1 MAPRR
6 IVSLLPSATEIVCA
20 LGAGDRLVGRSHE
33 CDFPAEVRGLP
44 VCTSSKINSET
55 SSAGIDREVKSLL
68 SQALSLYEINLPLLR
83 ELQPDLILTQAQ
95 CKVCAV
101 SLDDVQRALG
111 DWTGVLPRVLSLAPE
126 TLDDVL
132 ADMVKVGEALGAPE
146 QGEALVRRMSEGL
159 KAVRNQTSG
168 EGHPSVVCI
177 EWLEPL
183 MAAGNWVPSLVTAA
197 GGRNLLGRNGEH
209 SPWLTWEQLL
219 QANPDMIVAMPCGFS
234 LARTREEFP
243 IITAHPEW
251 KALRA
256 VQSGQVYLTD
266 GNQFFNR
273 PGPRLVESAQIL
285 AEIIHPNCCA
295 FGHEGTGWQRLSS
308 ADHQSR
314 RDVRE

>member
-1 MAPRR
+1 MPPHR

-33 CDFPAEVRGLP
+33 CDFPAEVRGLS
-44 VCTSSKINSET
+44 VCTSSKINSES

-68 SQALSLYEINLPLLR
+68 SQALSLYDVNLVLLR

-111 DWTGVLPRVLSLAPE
+111 LWTGVPPRVLSLAPE

-132 ADMVKVGEALGAPE
+132 ADMVKVGEALGAPA
-146 QGEALVRRMSEGL
+146 QGEALFRRMSEGL
-159 KAVRNQTSG
+159 EVVRDQTSG
-168 EGHPSVVCI
+168 KGRPSVVCI

-183 MAAGNWVPSLVTAA
+183 MAAGNWVPSLVERA
-197 GGRNLLGRNGEH
+197 GGKILWGESGQH
-209 SPWLTWEQLL
+209 SPWLTWEQLT
-219 QANPDMIVAMPCGFS
+219 QANPDVIVAMPCGFS
-234 LARTREEFP
+234 LERTRTEFAA
-243 IITAHPEW
+243 ITARSEW
-251 KALRA
+251 KTLRA
-256 VQSGQVYLTD
+256 VKSGQVYLTD

-285 AEIIHPNCCA
+285 SEILHPNCCV
-295 FGHEGTGWQRLSS
+295 FGHEGTGWQRWSGPFTNN
-308 ADHQSR
+308 AGA
-314 RDVRE
+314 